1 MKTTRLSH
9 TKWKI
14 ETIVNGKIKEVV
26 YNFPL
31 VLNQVGWDFECIK
44 KAKDDYG
51 DWITRNTEYGYKYQ
65 IN

>member
-44 KAKDDYG
+44 KAKDDDG
-51 DWITRNTEYGYKYQ
+51 D
-65 IN
+65 

>member
-14 ETIVNGKIKEVV
+14 ETIVNCKIKEVV

-51 DWITRNTEYGYKYQ
+51 D
-65 IN
+65 